1 MSDIREDLRELSTI
15 IEKCKSLTDD
25 LKELRERK
33 RTLEQRLLEY
43 LQHTEEV
50 GLKYESFIF
59 IPKDRKIRKKLKK
72 KERDEAAVK
81 VLEDYGVGQP
91 KEAYVKLMDS
101 LKGEE
106 EIVQSIKISENKDE

>member
-1 MSDIREDLRELSTI
+1 M
-15 IEKCKSLTDD
+15 K
-25 LKELRERK
+25 
-33 RTLEQRLLEY
+33 
-43 LQHTEEV
+43 
-50 GLKYESFIF
+50 
-59 IPKDRKIRKKLKK
+59 RKKLKK